1 MASNLSSIG
10 FVFKDAEDFHV
21 RMLTL
26 AEETRERLKCGAGEY
41 AIWRSRT
48 GAEVWFQIAPPD
60 GDEEQATIL
69 GLAPFFE
76 GRSSVPVM
84 MTAAL
89 KRPDDTPLEGLLHG
103 WVAPDGQGAGAYPL
117 AFEAIDFAAH
127 AGRRLPATWRC
138 RITGFC
144 RNLNVHEDAST
155 LPEMGEGQRLADR
168 ALIPIGL
175 FRDEDE
181 EKGEGEGGGGDKVEG
196 ASGLG
201 GNGESPSS
209 MPEPT
214 AWMTGIVRAHRPL
227 ENEVTGRAFHWLSV
241 ETLAATL
248 DLVAD
253 PDIVTGE
260 IAEGKIIE
268 AMAWM
273 FARVLD

>member
-10 FVFKDAEDFHV
+10 FVFTDAEDFHV

-26 AEETRERLKCGAGEY
+26 AEDTRERLKCDAGEY

-48 GAEVWFQIAPPD
+48 GAEVWFQIAPPEESD
-60 GDEEQATIL
+60 EQATIL

-76 GRSSVPVM
+76 GQSTVPVM

-89 KRPDDTPLEGLLHG
+89 NRPDDTPLEGLLHG
-103 WVAPDGQGAGAYPL
+103 WVAPDGEGAGAYPL

-127 AGRRLPATWRC
+127 AGRKLPATWRC
-138 RITGFC
+138 RIAGFC
-144 RNLNVHEDAST
+144 RNLNVHDDGST
-155 LPEMGEGQRLADR
+155 LPEMGEGQRLAAQ

-175 FRDEDE
+175 FNDEA
-181 EKGEGEGGGGDKVEG
+181 GEGPNGKDSG
-196 ASGLG
+196 ASAL
-201 GNGESPSS
+201 
-209 MPEPT
+209 PEPT
-214 AWMTGIVRAHRPL
+214 AWMTGIVRAHRLL
-227 ENEVTGRAFHWLSV
+227 ENEVTGRAFYWLSV
-241 ETLAATL
+241 ETLAATF

-260 IAEGKIIE
+260 IADGKIIE